1 MTRVKPNSR
10 TARVAHDDPAAVEAS
25 YFRGLRPESTASAA
39 VTERGRRILRQHLVL
54 AATRAPRTATVRV
67 YRPGEDGMLGV
78 AVQIVNDDMPMLVD
92 TVTAALRRLGATVT
106 DIIHPIL
113 DVARDAAGQVCAVE
127 PQHPVGVRRS
137 IPDATFTAESWMHV
151 QLADGVGASVL
162 DEAER
167 ILPQLLADLRLVHD
181 DAASM
186 DGTLLGLAEKLA
198 DRADDAEALRGAELL
213 RWLADGH
220 FTVLGYAHF
229 RGGRAGAGLGILG
242 SDSSVGVTIPDRTEQ
257 DPIVRV
263 THGAAEMSLSGAP
276 HHSVIGV
283 VDPAPGVAG
292 GAGEHVFV
300 GVFSGAGQHENILDI
315 PLVGDRVRQV
325 IGWADLELNSF
336 SGRAMLEVLQS
347 FPRVELFASDSRQLF
362 ETLSAVMTLNLRRQ
376 VRAFLRTDPAGS
388 VLYCL
393 VFLPRDRYNTEVRL
407 RMQELLRIELGAT
420 HIGYSARVTESELA
434 VVYFTVHRAG
444 ADTEEVPIPDRA
456 RIQDELFAAT
466 RTWSDRLVAEIAAAA
481 SATARPAVDYAAAFP
496 ADYEQEHAPEQAF
509 ADLLRLEA
517 LGDDKIDVTL
527 DRLAGAPSGVW
538 RFSLYVT
545 GSGVSLSRMLPLLHS
560 LGVEAIDERAY
571 RVLLPGHH
579 SAWIYEFRIRLPATG
594 IELNEVVRQRFCAA
608 IAEMWFGRADV
619 DRLNELVLR
628 AGLSARQITV
638 LRAYAKYLRQAGFVY
653 SITKI
658 IRVLLA
664 HPGVARCYIELFESH
679 FDPDAATPAR
689 VAELSSE
696 LCGQIDRVLSL
707 DVDRILRAILGLIG
721 ATLRTNYFRV
731 DEAGHPREFLSLKF
745 DAPAIA
751 ELPQPRPR
759 FEIYVYSPR
768 VEGVHLRFGVIARG
782 GLRWSDRTE
791 DFRTEILGLVK
802 AQAVKNAVIV
812 PAGAKG
818 GFVVKQPP
826 EPTGAVDADR
836 QAQLDEGI
844 ACYRMFIAGLLDLTD
859 DLDHRT
865 GRVVPPPRVVR
876 RDGDDTYLVVAA
888 DKGTATFS
896 DIANEV
902 ARRYGFWLGDAFAS
916 GGSLG
921 YDHKAMGITA
931 RGAWKSVEQHF
942 AEIGTDTRTTDFTVV
957 GIGDMSG
964 DVFGNGMLLS
974 EHIRLIAAF
983 DHRHIF
989 LDPNPDAARSMRERR
1004 RLFALPLSSWR
1015 DYNPAVISTGGGVYD
1030 RSAKAVPVSAEVCAA
1045 LGLDPG
1051 VTGMSPPELISA
1063 ILTAPADLLWN
1074 GGIGTYVKASTETHA
1089 DIGDKTNDNV
1099 RVDAS
1104 RLRVTV
1110 IGEGG
1115 NLGLSALGR
1124 VEFSLGG
1131 GRVNTDALDNSAGV
1145 DCSDHEVNLKIL
1157 LDNAM
1162 SNGELAPAERD
1173 RLLIEVTDEVAALVL
1188 AKNVAQN
1195 RRLGQ
1200 VRAAAVAGRDLH
1212 RRMVLDLEQRGMDR
1226 QLEGLPAETELDR
1239 RAVLG
1244 HGFTSPELA
1253 NLMAHV
1259 KLGLKADLLAGDLP
1273 DDPDFAAALSEYFP
1287 VGVRTR
1293 FATAI
1298 PRHRLRR
1305 EIIATMVVN
1314 DVIDNAGM
1322 SYPFRLAEQL
1332 GSTGADAV
1340 RAYAAAV
1347 TILGLRPL
1355 WAEVRECP
1363 MPMAARALL
1372 EFEIGGTLERL
1383 ARLLLL
1389 NCTRPQE
1396 IVACAARYQSGL
1408 ARLAAVADRWQTEY
1422 LRTDIG
1428 ARAEPSRHA
1437 GAPQDLAERVFGLV
1451 HLVPL
1456 LDVLD
1461 LADDC
1466 GRDIGDVATLYY
1478 ALRHE
1483 LRIDRI
1489 LTVVD
1494 RLDHGDRWGALARL
1508 AVRDDLCDSMRLLTL
1523 DVLTS
1528 AEPGRDTDTT
1538 IAEWISRNSGRV
1550 ARAENAV
1557 GEILAAP
1564 EPGLETLSV
1573 ATRQVRALLLKRGR

>member
-1 MTRVKPNSR
+1 MTRAKPDSR
-10 TARVAHDDPAAVEAS
+10 PARVLHDDPAAVEAS
-25 YFRGLRPESTASAA
+25 YFRGVRPESTASTA

-67 YRPGEDGMLGV
+67 YRPGEDGVLGV

-92 TVTAALRRLGATVT
+92 SVTAALRRLGATVT

-113 DVARDAAGQVCAVE
+113 EVARDDTGRLRAVE
-127 PQHPVGVRRS
+127 PQHPTGGRPRLPGV
-137 IPDATFTAESWMHV
+137 TFTAESWMHV
-151 QLADGVGASVL
+151 QLADDVATSVL
-162 DEAER
+162 DAAER
-167 ILPQLLADLRLVHD
+167 ILPRLLSDLRRVAD
-181 DAASM
+181 DATSM
-186 DGTLLGLAEKLA
+186 DEALLGLADELA
-198 DRADDAEALRGAELL
+198 GKDDDAEALRGAELL
-213 RWLADGH
+213 RWLSEDH
-220 FTVLGYAHF
+220 FTVLGYAQF
-229 RGGRAGAGLGILG
+229 RDGRAGDGLGILG
-242 SDSSVGVTIPDRTEQ
+242 PESGVCVSIPDRAEQ
-257 DPIVRV
+257 DPLLRV
-263 THGAAEMSLSGAP
+263 AHGAADMPISGAP
-276 HHSVIGV
+276 HHSVIGLL
-283 VDPAPGVAG
+283 DLEAGAAGVH
-292 GAGEHVFV
+292 GEHVFV
-300 GVFSGAGQHENILDI
+300 GVFSVAGQHENILDI

-325 IGWADLELNSF
+325 IGWAGLELNSF
-336 SGRAMLEVLQS
+336 SGQAMLEVLQS

-362 ETLSAVMTLNLRRQ
+362 ETISAVMTLNLRRQ
-376 VRAFLRTDPAGS
+376 VRAFLRIDPVGDT
-388 VLYCL
+388 LYWL
-393 VFLPRDRYNTEVRL
+393 VFLPRDRYNAEVRL
-407 RMQELLRIELGAT
+407 RMQELLRVELGAT
-420 HIGYSARVTESELA
+420 HIGYSARVTESDLA
-434 VVYFTVHRAG
+434 VVYFTVQRAAG
-444 ADTEEVPIPDRA
+444 HPLEVSAPDRA

-481 SATARPAVDYAAAFP
+481 SATARPAVSYAAAFP
-496 ADYEQEHAPEQAF
+496 ADYEQDHEPEQAF

-517 LGDDKIDVTL
+517 LSGGELDVTL
-527 DRLAGAPSGVW
+527 DRLAGAPSGEW
-538 RFSLYVT
+538 RFSLYVN

-571 RVLLPGHH
+571 RVGLPAHR
-579 SAWIYEFRIRLPATG
+579 SAWIYEFRIRLPVTG
-594 IELNEVVRQRFCAA
+594 TELNEVVRQRFCEA
-608 IAEMWFGRADV
+608 IEAMWFGRADV
-619 DRLNELVLR
+619 DPLNELVLR

-638 LRAYAKYLRQAGFVY
+638 LRAYSKYLRQAGFVY
-653 SITKI
+653 STAKI

-664 HPGVARCYIELFESH
+664 HPVVARCYIELFESH
-679 FDPDAATPAR
+679 FDPDAATQAQ
-689 VAELSSE
+689 VAALTAELCE
-696 LCGQIDRVLSL
+696 QIDRVLSL

-721 ATLRTNYFRV
+721 ATLRTNYFTV
-731 DEAGHPREFLSLKF
+731 DAAGYPREFLSLKF

-768 VEGVHLRFGVIARG
+768 MEGVHLRFGVIARG

-836 QAQLDEGI
+836 QAHLNEGV
-844 ACYRMFIAGLLDLTD
+844 ACYQMFISGLLDLTD
-859 DLDHRT
+859 NLDHRT
-865 GRVVPPPRVVR
+865 GQVVPPARVVR

-896 DIANEV
+896 DTANEV

-942 AEIGTDTRTTDFTVV
+942 AELGTDTRTTDFTVV

-989 LDPNPDAARSMRERR
+989 LDPDPDATRSMRERQ
-1004 RLFALPLSSWR
+1004 RLFALPRSSWR

-1030 RSAKAVPVSAEVCAA
+1030 RSAKAVPVSAQVCAV
-1045 LGLDPG
+1045 LGLEPG
-1051 VTGMSPPELISA
+1051 ITSMSPPEMISA

-1099 RVDAS
+1099 RVDAAC
-1104 RLRVTV
+1104 LRVKV

-1115 NLGLSALGR
+1115 NLGLSMLGR
-1124 VEFSLGG
+1124 VEFSLAG

-1173 RLLIEVTDEVAALVL
+1173 QLLIAMTDEVGALVL

-1195 RRLGQ
+1195 RRLGL
-1200 VRAAAVAGRDLH
+1200 VRAAAVTGRDLH
-1212 RRMVLDLEQRGMDR
+1212 RRMVVDLEQHGMDR
-1226 QLEGLPAETELDR
+1226 QLEGLPSESELDR
-1239 RAVLG
+1239 RAALG

-1259 KLGLKADLLAGDLP
+1259 KLTLKADLLAGDLP
-1273 DDPDFAAALSEYFP
+1273 DDPDFGIALPVYFP
-1287 VGVRTR
+1287 AAVRTR

-1305 EIIATMVVN
+1305 EIIATVVVN
-1314 DVIDNAGM
+1314 DVIDNAGI

-1332 GSTGADAV
+1332 GCTGADAV
-1340 RAYAAAV
+1340 RAYTAAV

-1355 WAEVRECP
+1355 WAELRGHP
-1363 MPMAARALL
+1363 MPMAARDLM
-1372 EFEIGGTLERL
+1372 EFEIGGTLERF
-1383 ARLLLL
+1383 ARWLLL
-1389 NCTRPQE
+1389 NCVRPQE
-1396 IVACAARYQSGL
+1396 IMPCAARYQSGL
-1408 ARLAAVADRWQTEY
+1408 SRLAGAADRWQTEY
-1422 LRTDIG
+1422 LRSDVD
-1428 ARAEPSRHA
+1428 ARAEPSLRA
-1437 GAPQDLAERVFGLV
+1437 GSPQDLAERVFGLV

-1466 GRDIGDVATLYY
+1466 GRDAEEVAALYY
-1478 ALRHE
+1478 SLCHQ

-1494 RLDHGDRWGALARL
+1494 VLDHGDRWGTLARL
-1508 AVRDDLCDSMRLLTL
+1508 AVRDDLHDSMRLLTL

-1528 AEPGRDTDTT
+1528 SEPGCGAD
-1538 IAEWISRNSGRV
+1538 AAISDWVVRNSGRV
-1550 ARAENAV
+1550 SRVESAFA
-1557 GEILAAP
+1557 EILAAP

-1573 ATRQVRALLLKRGR
+1573 ATRQIRALLLKRGR